1 MPDTVSKTEEAADYP
16 PTARGTNLFDTD
28 VNLKRLL
35 EWRAP
40 ETLYLQGDRL
50 SDFGAWAGGP
60 LDRQAEHTDRFA
72 PPRLDPYAPDG
83 SRTGRVVFNSEYLAC
98 HAEAYRRG
106 AVGLPY
112 AGRVPGTLPL
122 RQAQGEGSHASGLRP
137 DSPSPHPEAAV
148 PSPHPEPV
156 EGRGEGLG
164 EGPGTGASHVPCFV
178 MGYLLS
184 HADISIHCPVTMT
197 GAVAHVLDRLAPA
210 DIKAKY
216 LPELVRMDGRALS
229 GGTWATELHGG
240 SDVGATTTRAERHND
255 GFRLHGVKWFTSNAG
270 SGLALA
276 TARPGDEPGGRGLG
290 CYLVPSHLDDGTPN
304 HYRPRRLKEKAGTR
318 GLATAELDLEGC
330 VAFEVAG
337 PPDGLRVMM
346 AALEYSRVH
355 NAVGAAG
362 MHRRAFLESAGWAT
376 HRIAFGNPIRR
387 YPMVQDQLLDMQM
400 ELEAGVALAFES
412 VFALDRSLTDPDA
425 ADWLRLATALAKY
438 RTAEQCVRACRQA
451 VEIVGGNGYTEEWP
465 TARLYRDC
473 LVTAVWEG
481 PANIQALE
489 LLRLVTG
496 RRAGDAVF
504 LARVGT
510 VLSDLPTDSRMP
522 GASDTAAILEGAIE
536 ECRAALSYLR
546 QRPED
551 GPRHGRRLL
560 DLMADTL
567 AAALLAEEA
576 VEDLKLGDRRKWLVA
591 SRFIA
596 KVLGRADPI
605 GPGYDPANAEFD
617 AVLAY
622 EPVD

>member
-1 MPDTVSKTEEAADYP
+1 MPDSVSTTGAAADFP

-60 LDRQAEHTDRFA
+60 LDRQAEYTDRFA

-83 SRTGRVVFNSEYLAC
+83 SRAGRVVFNSDYLAC

-112 AGRVPGTLPL
+112 T
-122 RQAQGEGSHASGLRP
+122 GETKG
-137 DSPSPHPEAAV
+137 
-148 PSPHPEPV
+148 
-156 EGRGEGLG
+156 
-164 EGPGTGASHVPCFV
+164 SHVPCFV

-240 SDVGATTTRAERHND
+240 SDVGATTARAERRND
-255 GFRLHGVKWFTSNAG
+255 GWRLHGVKWFTSNAG

-276 TARPGDEPGGRGLG
+276 TARPRDADGREEPGSKGLG

-318 GLATAELDLEGC
+318 GLATAELDLDGC
-330 VAFEVAG
+330 VAFEVAP
-337 PPDGLRVMM
+337 PPDGLKAMM

-362 MHRRAFLESAGWAT
+362 LHRRAFLESAGWAT
-376 HRIAFGNPIRR
+376 RRIAFGNPIRR
-387 YPMVQDQLLDMQM
+387 YPMVQDRLLDMQM
-400 ELEAGVALAFES
+400 ELEAGVSLAFES
-412 VFALDRSLTDPDA
+412 VFALDRALADPDA
-425 ADWLRLATALAKY
+425 ADWLRLSTALAKY
-438 RTAEQCVRACRQA
+438 RTAEQCVRACREA

-489 LLRLVTG
+489 LLRLVAG
-496 RRAGDAVF
+496 MRPGDAAF

-510 VLSDLPTDSRMP
+510 VLSDLPADSRLP
-522 GASDTAAILEGAIE
+522 GASDTAAILEGAVE

-546 QRPED
+546 RHPEE

-567 AAALLAEEA
+567 AASLLAEEA
-576 VEDLKLGDRRKWLVA
+576 MEDLKLGDRRKWLVA
-591 SRFIA
+591 SRFIR
-596 KVLGRADPI
+596 KVLGRSDPI
-605 GPGYDPANAEFD
+605 GPDLDPANAAFD

>member
-1 MPDTVSKTEEAADYP
+1 MADGSVFGGN
-16 PTARGTNLFDTD
+16 AFGGNAFGGD

-40 ETLYLQGDRL
+40 EALYRHEDRL
-50 SDFGAWAGGP
+50 SSFGEWVAGP
-60 LDRQAEHTDRFA
+60 LDRQAAYTDRFA
-72 PPRLDPYAPDG
+72 PPRLDPYAADG
-83 SRTGRVVFNSEYLAC
+83 SRAGRVVFNSDYLAC

-112 AGRVPGTLPL
+112 AEGGD
-122 RQAQGEGSHASGLRP
+122 GSHVA
-137 DSPSPHPEAAV
+137 
-148 PSPHPEPV
+148 
-156 EGRGEGLG
+156 
-164 EGPGTGASHVPCFV
+164 CFV

-184 HADISIHCPVTMT
+184 HADIAIHCPVTMT

-210 DIKAKY
+210 DVKARY
-216 LPELVRMDGRALS
+216 LPELVRMDGAALS

-240 SDVGATTTRAERHND
+240 SDVGATTTRAELRND
-255 GFRLHGVKWFTSNAG
+255 GVRLHGLKWFTSNAG

-276 TARPGDEPGGRGLG
+276 TARPGDEPGSRGLG
-290 CYLVPSHLDDGTPN
+290 CYLVPSHLEDGQPN
-304 HYRPRRLKEKAGTR
+304 HYRPRRLKEKVGTR
-318 GLATAELDLEGC
+318 GLATAELDLNGC
-330 VAFEVAG
+330 FAVEVAP
-337 PPDGLRVMM
+337 PPDGLKAMM

-362 MHRRAFLESAGWAT
+362 MHRRAFLESIAWAT
-376 HRIAFGNPIRR
+376 TRVAFGGPIRR

-400 ELEAGVALAFES
+400 ELEAGVSLAFES
-412 VFALDRSLTDPDA
+412 VLALDRSLADPDA
-425 ADWLRLATALAKY
+425 ADWLRLSTALAKY
-438 RTAEQCVRACRQA
+438 RTAERCVRACRDA
-451 VEIVGGNGYTEEWP
+451 VEIVGGNGYTEEYA

-496 RRAGDAVF
+496 KRPGDVMF
-504 LARVGT
+504 LARVGA
-510 VLSDLPTDSRMP
+510 VLSDIPADNRLP
-522 GASDTAAILEGAIE
+522 GAGDTAAILEGAVE
-536 ECRAALSYLR
+536 ECRAALSRLR
-546 QRPED
+546 ARPEE
-551 GPRHGRRLL
+551 GPRHARRLL

-567 AAALLAEEA
+567 AAALLVEEA

-591 SRFIA
+591 ARFVR

-605 GPGYDPANAEFD
+605 GPDIDPANAAFD

>member
-1 MPDTVSKTEEAADYP
+1 MPDTVSKTEDAADYP

-60 LDRQAEHTDRFA
+60 LDRQAEYTDRFA

-83 SRTGRVVFNSEYLAC
+83 SQAGRVVFNSDYLAC

-112 AGRVPGTLPL
+112 T
-122 RQAQGEGSHASGLRP
+122 GETKGSHA
-137 DSPSPHPEAAV
+137 
-148 PSPHPEPV
+148 
-156 EGRGEGLG
+156 
-164 EGPGTGASHVPCFV
+164 PCFV

-184 HADISIHCPVTMT
+184 QADISIHCPVTMT
-197 GAVAHVLDRLAPA
+197 GAVAYVLDRLAPA
-210 DIKAKY
+210 DIKAKH
-216 LPELVRMDGRALS
+216 LPELVRMDGQALS

-240 SDVGATTTRAERHND
+240 SDVGATTTRAERRND
-255 GFRLHGVKWFTSNAG
+255 GFRLHGIKWFTSNAG
-270 SGLALA
+270 SGMALA
-276 TARPGDEPGGRGLG
+276 TARPGDEPGGKGLG
-290 CYLVPSHLDDGTPN
+290 CYLVPSHLEDGTPN
-304 HYRPRRLKEKAGTR
+304 HQRPRRLKEKAGTR
-318 GLATAELDLEGC
+318 GLATAELDLNGC
-330 VAFEVAG
+330 VAVEVAG
-337 PPDGLRVMM
+337 PPDGLKVMM

-362 MHRRAFLESAGWAT
+362 LHRRAFLESAGWAT

-387 YPMVQDQLLDMQM
+387 YPMVQDRLLDMQM

-412 VFALDRSLTDPDA
+412 VFALDRALGDPDA

-438 RTAEQCVRACRQA
+438 RTADRCVRACREA

-481 PANIQALE
+481 PASIQALE
-489 LLRLVTG
+489 LLRLVAG
-496 RRAGDAVF
+496 KRAGDAMF

-510 VLSDLPTDSRMP
+510 VLSDLPAENRMP
-522 GASDTAAILEGAIE
+522 GAADTAAILEGAIE

-546 QRPED
+546 QRPEE

-596 KVLGRADPI
+596 KVLGRLDPI
-605 GPGYDPANAEFD
+605 GPGYDPATAEFD